1 MSKELEKAKKEINEL
16 VEKINNISRENNL
29 ILDINT
35 YQIGSINQGNFTNLI
50 IKIYKGYNMCECC
63 KYIGFLKEIYD
74 KRFRIETAIIS
85 KSKGGTT
92 THKSYKLNYCP
103 MCGRKLSEGE

>member
-35 YQIGSINQGNFTNLI
+35 YQIGSINEGSFTDLI
-50 IKIYKGYNMCECC
+50 IKIYK
-63 KYIGFLKEIYD
+63 EI
-74 KRFRIETAIIS
+74 
-85 KSKGGTT
+85 
-92 THKSYKLNYCP
+92 
-103 MCGRKLSEGE
+103 